1 MLLNNL
7 RNLTSEAIAL
17 AVFALVGF
25 QGSIVSAEASA
36 QEERQVDDNDNSAVA
51 GHDGYTVAP
60 VPRPHTLAFRLAQNY
75 ADAWNSH
82 DPDFVVTFFTDDVFY
97 GDITNYVSVNNKE
110 ELRAFAA
117 QVFTAI
123 PDTRID
129 IVGAAANGRFGF
141 IEWIFSGTN
150 PRTGNHFSVQGVSPV
165 EIRGHLI
172 SRLIDYW
179 DKATLYRQV
188 GLLPPGL

>member
-1 MLLNNL
+1 MLKNF
-7 RNLTSEAIAL
+7 RIFKYESVAL
-17 AVFALVGF
+17 ALLALTGW
-25 QGSIVSAEASA
+25 QGSNLSAEASA
-36 QEERQVDDNDNSAVA
+36 QEERHYDDQDDSDA
-51 GHDGYTVAP
+51 GPDGYTVAP
-60 VPRPHTLAFRLAQNY
+60 MPRPHTLAYRLAQNY
-75 ADAWNSH
+75 AAAWNSH

-97 GDITNYVSVNNKE
+97 GDITNHISINNRE

-117 QVFTAI
+117 RVFTNI
-123 PDTRID
+123 PDVRIE
-129 IVGAAANGRFGF
+129 IVGAAANERFGF
-141 IEWIFSGTN
+141 IEWLFSGTN

-179 DKATLYRQV
+179 DLATLYRQV

>member
-1 MLLNNL
+1 MLKNF
-7 RNLTSEAIAL
+7 RIFKYESVAL
-17 AVFALVGF
+17 ALLALAGW
-25 QGSIVSAEASA
+25 QGSNLSAEASA
-36 QEERQVDDNDNSAVA
+36 QERHYDDQDDSASA

-60 VPRPHTLAFRLAQNY
+60 MPRPHSLADRLAQNY
-75 ADAWNSH
+75 AAAWNSH

-97 GDITNYVSVNNKE
+97 GDITNYVSINNRE

-117 QVFTAI
+117 RVFTNI
-123 PDTRID
+123 PDVRID
-129 IVGAAANGRFGF
+129 IVGAAANERFGF

-179 DKATLYRQV
+179 DLATLYRQV